1 MLSNAKIAV
10 CIAVI
15 TTITGCS
22 LFRPR
27 TPVVIVP
34 VQTIAV
40 AEFACSCD
48 EATKKSVQDVIIDR
62 LFKNT
67 MGRVVRGDVGDIV
80 IRGSIIMT
88 TGTSVQT
95 SLKSFFSFSP
105 AQNRSEGAYVSG
117 MTAQAYKGGAM
128 IASSKIGQDLG
139 NGELISPV
147 KLADGISEELA
158 GYLVDLNEVN
168 ER

>member
-1 MLSNAKIAV
+1 MISKANIAV
-10 CIAVI
+10 CIAI
-15 TTITGCS
+15 ISIMTGCS

-27 TPVVIVP
+27 TPVIIVP

-48 EATKKSVQDVIIDR
+48 DATKRSVQDVIIDR
-62 LFKNT
+62 LFKDT
-67 MGRVVRGDVGDIV
+67 RGRVLRGDVGDIV

-105 AQNRSEGAYVSG
+105 AQNRSEGAYVSA
-117 MTAQAYKGGAM
+117 MTAQAYKGETM

-139 NGELISPV
+139 SGELISPV
-147 KLADGISEELA
+147 KLADEISEELS
-158 GYLVDLNEVN
+158 GDLVDLKEVN